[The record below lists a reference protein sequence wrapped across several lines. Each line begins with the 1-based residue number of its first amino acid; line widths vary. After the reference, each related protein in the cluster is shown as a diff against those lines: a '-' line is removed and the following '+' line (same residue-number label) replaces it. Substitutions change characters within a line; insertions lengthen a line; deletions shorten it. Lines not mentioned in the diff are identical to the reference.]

1 MSLTPQLLK
10 CMTPDHAL
18 AALRCE
24 MPDEFMPLLDQ
35 IEALYPGA
43 NGVELLGA
51 WDGRHTAAED
61 MEGLASA
68 VTEAGGVEKAAALLL
83 VLARH
88 PRERDPDE
96 LDDALALATR
106 LEKAGITDI
115 GDLDTL
121 LAAVEAIQRVAP

>member
-35 IEALYPGA
+35 IEALRPSADELAIMHVWRGHDLTEGELADLAGMAECVGGA
-43 NGVELLGA
+43 PRACELLRA
-51 WDGRHTAAED
+51 
-61 MEGLASA
+61 
-68 VTEAGGVEKAAALLL
+68 VEKYH
-83 VLARH
+83 RS
-88 PRERDPDE
+88 DE
-96 LDDALALATR
+96 EGAVSKALAMVTR
-106 LEKAGITDI
+106 LEQAGITDI
-115 GDLDTL
+115 DKLDTL